1 MAEQMTLNQRVVGS
15 SPTRGNPACSRQDAS
30 KGFSANGLR
39 QPTHAHR
46 SSQQATENNAVRPLR
61 ATRVATPLLPD
72 DPDLA
77 AVVVAWPD
85 LPDALRAG
93 ILAIIKAAAPPHA

>member
-1 MAEQMTLNQRVVGS
+1 MNSNRPWHGS
-15 SPTRGNPACSRQDAS
+15 TREPRTKSDHQTS
-30 KGFSANGLR
+30 I
-39 QPTHAHR
+39 
-46 SSQQATENNAVRPLR
+46 RPLR
-61 ATRVATPLLPD
+61 ATRVATPRLPD

-77 AVVVAWPD
+77 AVVAAWPD